1 MRDGEETHTVHDV
14 GFAVF
19 GKGIYAAT
27 QFRVIDLRKE
37 WHGKWRTA
45 TEQMPF
51 NKKRPHTT
59 RDSKHCF
66 SITMDNVSN
75 IFTSALFF
83 FLKISLR
90 KLKQSA

>member
-37 WHGKWRTA
+37 
-45 TEQMPF
+45 
-51 NKKRPHTT
+51 
-59 RDSKHCF
+59 
-66 SITMDNVSN
+66 
-75 IFTSALFF
+75 
-83 FLKISLR
+83 
-90 KLKQSA
+90 